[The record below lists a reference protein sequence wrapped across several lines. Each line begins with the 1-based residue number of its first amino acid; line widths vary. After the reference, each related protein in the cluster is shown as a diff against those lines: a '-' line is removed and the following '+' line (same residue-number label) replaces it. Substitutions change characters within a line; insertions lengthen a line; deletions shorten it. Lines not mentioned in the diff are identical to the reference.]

1 MASPETLAPLI
12 LAIFCSIVSSCESSF
27 PSLLFPSYSPPTPV
41 PSSYPA
47 YPPPENEPVSPS
59 PSPAYFPPEPVTPSY
74 PAVPVTPS
82 CPPQAALPMKPAPST
97 AYYLPIPAAPSYS
110 VPSPSAVPAYPGV
123 PASSPPLPAPAA
135 SPVSYPPVPAS
146 PEPYRIIKELKEH
159 IGLRLMDLKPPPLTL
174 HISPTFSMRMINLAL
189 LVKEGHEALVH
200 EASAS
205 GKPRLLLTAAS
216 NVSTSFGIGSW
227 IQAGVSPKKLATG
240 LPLYGRMWKL
250 LDPDV
255 NGIGARA
262 VGEGPGGRYWII
274 IRSSLQGLEAWVDT
288 FSGLWARIR
297 IGLSQN

>member
-123 PASSPPLPAPAA
+123 PASSPPLPAPADHKGIKGAYWPSFDGFEA
-135 SPVSYPPVPAS
+135 SSIDTSYFTHIFYAFLLPDPVTFKLDVTPFDQQKIPGFIENLRTRNPPVKTLLSMGGGGGDAIALIFANLSGAQETRKVFIDSTIEVARTYGFDGLDLDWEFPANHQ
-146 PEPYRIIKELKEH
+146 E
-159 IGLRLMDLKPPPLTL
+159 
-174 HISPTFSMRMINLAL
+174 
-189 LVKEGHEALVH
+189 
-200 EASAS
+200 
-205 GKPRLLLTAAS
+205 
-216 NVSTSFGIGSW
+216 
-227 IQAGVSPKKLATG
+227 
-240 LPLYGRMWKL
+240 
-250 LDPDV
+250 
-255 NGIGARA
+255 
-262 VGEGPGGRYWII
+262 
-274 IRSSLQGLEAWVDT
+274 
-288 FSGLWARIR
+288 
-297 IGLSQN
+297 